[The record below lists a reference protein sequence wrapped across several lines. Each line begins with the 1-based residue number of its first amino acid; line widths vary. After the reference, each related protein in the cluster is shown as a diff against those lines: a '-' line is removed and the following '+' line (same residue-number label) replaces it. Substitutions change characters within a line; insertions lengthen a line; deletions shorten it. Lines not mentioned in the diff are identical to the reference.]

1 MSSTVV
7 VSGNPRP
14 GSRTAQVAQR
24 LAQEL
29 GSDEPS
35 IIELGELTDELFVGG
50 ERVSA
55 AEESVRN
62 ATEIVVATPSYKG
75 SFTGLLKVFLDRFA
89 TAELG
94 DLRAHVVAVAA
105 SGAHVA
111 STIEHLRLVLDE
123 LGARPGTSL
132 GLTEDRFADLDR
144 VITEVLG

>member
-62 ATEIVVATPSYKG
+62 ATEIVVATPS
-75 SFTGLLKVFLDRFA
+75 
-89 TAELG
+89 
-94 DLRAHVVAVAA
+94 
-105 SGAHVA
+105 
-111 STIEHLRLVLDE
+111 
-123 LGARPGTSL
+123 
-132 GLTEDRFADLDR
+132 
-144 VITEVLG
+144 